1 MRMISTLKNKKLVF
15 FVVLFFP
22 AVILGQLYHSQ
33 GKDDLAGR
41 HFGIG
46 YYPASWQAS
55 VFADDSYVLSK
66 ERQQNQFNLLSNA
79 LRLNYSAAEK
89 MLLQFKT
96 EYPNAKESATIDFDV
111 ANYYFNSQ
119 KYRYAL
125 KWFSRVSETQIPK
138 LELPLFNFNKGYTLF
153 SAKRYEQARPYLEK
167 LKDNKEYESDAHYYL
182 GHIAYQLDDFDTA
195 FSEFNDISNP
205 TQKDNLTYFQADMNF
220 RLGRFDQA
228 IELAKKIIYDNSLGL
243 ISEASK
249 IIGESYFN
257 QEKYVAAIPYLE
269 VYKGKKGK
277 WNVTDYYQ
285 LGFAYYQTASYNE
298 ALTQFN
304 KIISGKNAIAQNAY
318 YYLADCY
325 LRLNQKAAA
334 QNAFKSAMEM
344 DFDPRVKEDA
354 FFNYAKLSYE
364 IGNPYKTPPEILV
377 DFLDT
382 YPKHVKAELVGEL
395 LVSSYTKE
403 GNYLAAIGIL
413 DGKSVYKNKEALEKV
428 LSLQAI
434 VDFKNGKYKE
444 SSSSLKRVLK
454 INENNFIQ
462 AYALY
467 WLGRSEY
474 ERNKFSSALKYYK
487 AFKKHPEFELSDN
500 NKRIDYD
507 IGYVYFK
514 LGEYPSAL
522 KAFENFDSQ
531 NSSFNSTYQRDTFLR
546 MGDCSFAMKK
556 YWPAMEF
563 YNRAIAIDEKKGAY
577 PSFQKAIS
585 YGFVDR
591 NIKKIETLLMLESQY
606 PDDPLLDDTLYELAS
621 AYSRES
627 NFNQAIE
634 TYNRLLKKFQIS
646 PYKAKSLLNKGL
658 ILYNT
663 ENFELA
669 REVLENVAVSF
680 KGYAV
685 AQQALI
691 TLREIAVDQ
700 GNVSNFSNWIRS
712 QGLTAYTDVEL
723 EKTAFIAAE
732 KRFLEGNSNA
742 AERLLTE
749 YLENYPQGI
758 YYISATY
765 YLGELFYEKQDFNNA
780 KIAFKELTKGPVS
793 NYSEKALVRLI
804 TIFKNQSQLDQAL
817 PYLEKLDSI
826 ASFNENKNFA
836 LLNLMQGYYLEEN
849 YVKTLD
855 FTKRV
860 LNLPN
865 LESSLRWDALELK
878 AKSAMAINDSIS
890 AFKTYKK
897 LESAPQSNIVA
908 EALYFNAFQLNK
920 EKQFDQS
927 NQLISKIAQ
936 LGNESGIW
944 NVKAL
949 LLLAKNYFMLDDSF
963 QAIFVLESV
972 IENFEVYP
980 DEIMVAKK
988 LLKKYNSK
996 DKNKS
1001 NEIK

>member
-1 MRMISTLKNKKLVF
+1 MIFPTKNKAF
-15 FVVLFFP
+15 FLFLVLFFP
-22 AVILGQLYHSQ
+22 TVILGQLYQSP

-41 HFGIG
+41 HFGLG

-55 VFADDSYVLSK
+55 VFADDAYVSPK
-66 ERQQNQFNLLSNA
+66 EHQQNKFNLLSNA

-96 EYPNAKESATIDFDV
+96 EYPNAKESVTIDFDV
-111 ANYYFNSQ
+111 ANFYFNSQ

-125 KWFSRVSETQIPK
+125 KWFSRVSESQIPK

-167 LKDNKEYESDAHYYL
+167 LKNNKEYESDAHYYL

-205 TQKDNLTYFQADMNF
+205 IQKDNLTYFQADMNF

-228 IELAKKIIYDNSLGL
+228 IELAKKIIHENSPGI

-257 QEKYVAAIPYLE
+257 QEKYAASIPFLE
-269 VYKGKKGK
+269 AYNGKKGK
-277 WNVTDYYQ
+277 WNITDYYQ
-285 LGFAYYQTASYNE
+285 LGIAYYQTASFKN

-304 KIISGKNAIAQNAY
+304 KITSSKNAIAQNAY

-344 DFDPRVKEDA
+344 NFDPRVKEDA

-377 DFLDT
+377 DFLNT
-382 YPKHVKAELVGEL
+382 YPKHVKAELAGEL

-403 GNYLAAIGIL
+403 GNYLAALKIL
-413 DGKSVYKNKEALEKV
+413 DGKSGYKNKESLEKV

-434 VDFKNGKYKE
+434 VDFKDGNYGK
-444 SSSSLKRVLK
+444 SSNYLKRVLK

-474 ERNKFSSALKYYK
+474 ERNQFSSALKYYK
-487 AFKKHPEFELSDN
+487 AFKKHPDFKLIDS

-563 YNRAIAIDEKKGAY
+563 YNTAIAINEKKGAY
-577 PSFQKAIS
+577 PSFQKAMG

-591 NIKKIETLLMLESQY
+591 NIKKIETLIMLESQY
-606 PDDPLLDDTLYELAS
+606 PDDPILDDTLYELAS
-621 AYSRES
+621 AYIRE
-627 NFNQAIE
+627 NKFNQAIE
-634 TYNRLLKKFQIS
+634 TYNRLLEKFQIS
-646 PYKAKSLLNKGL
+646 PYKAKALLNKGL

-663 ENFELA
+663 EKFELA
-669 REVLENVAVSF
+669 REVLEKLAVSF

-691 TLREIAVDQ
+691 TLREIAVDE
-700 GNVSNFSNWIRS
+700 GNVSGFGKWIRS
-712 QGLTAYTDVEL
+712 QGLTAFTDVEL

-749 YLENYPQGI
+749 YLENYPQGV
-758 YYISATY
+758 YLISATY
-765 YLGELFYEKQDFNNA
+765 YLGELFFEKQDFNNS
-780 KIAFKELTKGPVS
+780 KMAFKELANGPVS

-849 YVKTLD
+849 YIKTLEL
-855 FTKRV
+855 TERV

-878 AKSAMAINDSIS
+878 AKSALAVNDSIS

-897 LESAPQSNIVA
+897 LESAPQSNVVA

-920 EKQFDQS
+920 EKKFDQS
-927 NQLISKIAQ
+927 IQLISKIAQ
-936 LGNESGIW
+936 SGNASGIW
-944 NVKAL
+944 NVRAL
-949 LLLAKNYFMLDDSF
+949 LLLAKNYFMLNDSF
-963 QAIFVLESV
+963 QAIFVLES
-972 IENFEVYP
+972 IIKNFEVYP
-980 DEIMVAKK
+980 DEIKIAKK
-988 LLKKYNSK
+988 LLKKYNSV
-996 DKNKS
+996 DKNKA